1 VPQSKPIWFTEIGC
15 GAVDKGTNEPNKFV
29 DPKSSES
36 ALPRYSN
43 GRRDELIQMQYL
55 RVIYSYWNDPQNNP
69 QSVEYDGQMLDMSR
83 AHVWAWD
90 ARPYPAFP
98 GYRDLWSDGDNYDK
112 GHWITGRTAAR
123 PLDSVVREICARAGL
138 ADVETTELYG
148 YLRGYGIHHVDTARA
163 ALQPLMLAFGFDVME
178 RAGKLVFRS
187 RSEHRPA
194 QLDMGALVM
203 AQDSGTAIDYNRAA
217 AAEISDRVRLN
228 YVEAD
233 GDFEIAASEAVFP
246 ENETRDIST
255 SELNIALKREEARA
269 IVERW
274 LIEARVGRD
283 RASFSLPP
291 SLGHLGAGM
300 W

>member
-1 VPQSKPIWFTEIGC
+1 
-15 GAVDKGTNEPNKFV
+15 
-29 DPKSSES
+29 
-36 ALPRYSN
+36 
-43 GRRDELIQMQYL
+43 
-55 RVIYSYWNDPQNNP
+55 
-69 QSVEYDGQMLDMSR
+69 
-83 AHVWAWD
+83 
-90 ARPYPAFP
+90 
-98 GYRDLWSDGDNYDK
+98 
-112 GHWITGRTAAR
+112 
-123 PLDSVVREICARAGL
+123 VREICARAGL

>member
-1 VPQSKPIWFTEIGC
+1 
-15 GAVDKGTNEPNKFV
+15 
-29 DPKSSES
+29 
-36 ALPRYSN
+36 
-43 GRRDELIQMQYL
+43 
-55 RVIYSYWNDPQNNP
+55 
-69 QSVEYDGQMLDMSR
+69 
-83 AHVWAWD
+83 
-90 ARPYPAFP
+90 
-98 GYRDLWSDGDNYDK
+98 
-112 GHWITGRTAAR
+112 
-123 PLDSVVREICARAGL
+123 
-138 ADVETTELYG
+138 
-148 YLRGYGIHHVDTARA
+148 
-163 ALQPLMLAFGFDVME
+163 ME

-217 AAEISDRVRLN
+217 AAEISDRVWLN